1 MEGKEE
7 IQEKRKRGGQ
17 PGHPHYRPPGSPGAP
32 KGHPPYEGGGRP
44 KTWTNEKID
53 EIADEFME
61 FIEDPTT
68 LYYKEFVMW
77 LKRKK
82 NILIQSEY
90 ISRWSETNE
99 KFKEAYD
106 YAKLVQECKIVK
118 GGLLKKLDSSMA
130 KFMLTAV
137 HGFSDKQ
144 VIEHQGNDVINVIHY
159 GKKEPKT
166 WKEESQDKQR

>member
-1 MEGKEE
+1 MEM
-7 IQEKRKRGGQ
+7 QPKRKRGAQ

-44 KTWTNEKID
+44 KIWTD
-53 EIADEFME
+53 EIIEQIAEY
-61 FIEDPTT
+61 FIEFADDPTF
-68 LYYKEFVMW
+68 LYYKDFITW
-77 LKRKK
+77 LKKNK
-82 NILIQSEY
+82 NIFIPIEY
-90 ISRWSETNE
+90 LSRWADSNE

-106 YAKLVQECKIVK
+106 YAKLVQECRIVR
-118 GGLLKKLDSSMA
+118 GGLLKKLDSGMS

-137 HGFSDKQ
+137 HGFSDKS

-166 WKEESQDKQR
+166 WKEEAQEK